1 MTKDVST
8 LHHETWDY
16 TVKFA
21 APVVEASISPTRHA
35 LNQETVGVSFREL
48 GEVFDGLGHNVP
60 EQAKYYTTSFAVTE
74 YIYVKEDFLGAQRE
88 SHLHLQRYKSPAGWQ
103 IFSQLSFIYYFVYN
117 LYIF

>member
-1 MTKDVST
+1 MTKDVPT
-8 LHHETWDY
+8 LHHKAWNY

-74 YIYVKEDFLGAQRE
+74 YIYVKEDFLGDLSE
-88 SHLHLQRYKSPAGWQ
+88 SLIS
-103 IFSQLSFIYYFVYN
+103 VC
-117 LYIF
+117 